1 MKKTY
6 TAPRTKTVKVQQSA
20 IICASLYN
28 MTINSD
34 LGDGYEDASAW

>member
-6 TAPRTKTVKVQQSA
+6 TPPRTKTVKVQQSA
-20 IICASLYN
+20 IICASPDN

-34 LGDGYEDASAW
+34 LGDDYQDASAW

>member
-6 TAPRTKTVKVQQSA
+6 TNPRTKTVKVRQSA
-20 IICASLYN
+20 IICASPDN

-34 LGDGYEDASAW
+34 LGDGYQDASAW